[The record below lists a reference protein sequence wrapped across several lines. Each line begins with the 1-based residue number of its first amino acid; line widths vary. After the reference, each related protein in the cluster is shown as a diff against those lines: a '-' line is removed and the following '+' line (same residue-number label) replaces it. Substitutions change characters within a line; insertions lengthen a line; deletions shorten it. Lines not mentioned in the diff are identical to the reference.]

1 MMGLKWDELTAEERL
16 IAEQAVMNLRSL
28 GKACREAPHGKV
40 LRVAEVLAVDQGREL
55 TRRTLEVS
63 LQSEAAEVEKKVA
76 MSGSADAGGRSGI
89 AGASV
94 AKC

>member
-1 MMGLKWDELTAEERL
+1 MVGLKWDEWTAEERL

-28 GKACREAPHGKV
+28 EKACREAPHGKV

-55 TRRTLEVS
+55 TRRTLEAS

-76 MSGSADAGGRSGI
+76 RSGSADA
-89 AGASV
+89 V
-94 AKC
+94 

>member
-1 MMGLKWDELTAEERL
+1 MVGLKWDELTAEERL
-16 IAEQAVMNLRSL
+16 IAEQAVMNLRTL
-28 GKACREAPHGKV
+28 KTACREAPHGKV

-76 MSGSADAGGRSGI
+76 LSGSADAGGRSGI

-94 AKC
+94 GKC